1 MCDMR
6 VTINDVREMKAR
18 GEKIPMMTA
27 YDYTSA
33 RIVDDA
39 GIPIILVGDTLGQV
53 VLGYD
58 STLPVTMD
66 EMIHHTKAVARG
78 AARALIVGDMPFMSY
93 QTGPTD
99 ALRNAGRFLQQGGAQ
114 TVKLEGGVNMAP
126 TVERIV
132 SSGIPVMGHIGL
144 TPQSVNQLGGYK
156 VQGKSLKS
164 AVRLMEDARALEEA
178 GVYALVLEC
187 VPASLARLITE
198 RVSIPTIGIGAGR
211 NCDGQ
216 VQVFHDML
224 GLFTDFVPKHAKRY
238 ADLGQSIAGAV
249 AEYISEVKDQRF
261 PAREHSY
268 HIKEEVLAE
277 LQDQVR

>member
-1 MCDMR
+1 MR

-78 AARALIVGDMPFMSY
+78 AGRALIVGDMPFMSY

-114 TVKLEGGVNMAP
+114 TVKLEGGVNMAR

>member
-1 MCDMR
+1 MR

-33 RIVDDA
+33 RIVDNA

-66 EMIHHTKAVARG
+66 EMIHHTRAVARG
-78 AARALIVGDMPFMSY
+78 ARRALIVGDMPFMSY

-114 TVKLEGGVNMAP
+114 TVKLEGGVNMAR

>member
-1 MCDMR
+1 MR

-78 AARALIVGDMPFMSY
+78 AGRALIVGDMPFMSY

-178 GVYALVLEC
+178 GAFALVLEC

-268 HIKEEVLAE
+268 HIKEDVLAE

>member
-1 MCDMR
+1 MR

-78 AARALIVGDMPFMSY
+78 ARRALIVGDMPFMSY

-114 TVKLEGGVNMAP
+114 TVKLEGGVNMAR

>member
-1 MCDMR
+1 MR

-66 EMIHHTKAVARG
+66 EMIHHTRAVARG
-78 AARALIVGDMPFMSY
+78 AGRALIVGDMPFMSY

-114 TVKLEGGVNMAP
+114 TVKLEGGVNMAR

-178 GVYALVLEC
+178 GVFALVLEC

>member
-1 MCDMR
+1 MR

-78 AARALIVGDMPFMSY
+78 AGHALIVGDMPFMSY

-114 TVKLEGGVNMAP
+114 TVKLEGGVNMAR

-178 GVYALVLEC
+178 GAFALVLEC

>member
-1 MCDMR
+1 MR

-78 AARALIVGDMPFMSY
+78 AGRALIVGDMPFMSY

>member
-1 MCDMR
+1 MR
-6 VTINDVREMKAR
+6 VTISDVKETKSR
-18 GEKIPMMTA
+18 GEKIPMITA

-33 RIVDDA
+33 KIVDAA
-39 GIPIILVGDTLGQV
+39 GIPVILVGDTLGQV

-78 AARALIVGDMPFMSY
+78 AKHALIVGDMPFMSY
-93 QTGPTD
+93 Q
-99 ALRNAGRFLQQGGAQ
+99 ASVSEAMHNAGRFLQEGGAQ
-114 TVKLEGGVNMAP
+114 TVKLEGGVVMAP
-126 TVERIV
+126 TVQRMV
-132 SSGIPVMGHIGL
+132 AAGIPVMGHIGL

-156 VQGKSLKS
+156 VQGKSLKA

-187 VPASLARLITE
+187 VPSSLAKLITE
-198 RVSIPTIGIGAGR
+198 RVGIPTIGIGAGKE
-211 NCDGQ
+211 CDGQ

-238 ADLGQSIAGAV
+238 ANLGETIADAV
-249 AEYISEVKDQRF
+249 AEYMSEVKDQSF
-261 PAREHSY
+261 PGKEHSY
-268 HIKEEVLAE
+268 HIKEDVLAE
-277 LQDQVR
+277 LQAQVR

>member
-1 MCDMR
+1 MR

-66 EMIHHTKAVARG
+66 EMIHHTRAVARG
-78 AARALIVGDMPFMSY
+78 AGRALIVGDMPFMSY

-178 GVYALVLEC
+178 GAFALVLEC

>member
-1 MCDMR
+1 MR

-33 RIVDDA
+33 RIVDNA

-66 EMIHHTKAVARG
+66 EMIHHTRAVARG
-78 AARALIVGDMPFMSY
+78 AGRALIVGDMPFMSY

-114 TVKLEGGVNMAP
+114 TVKLEGGVNMAR

-268 HIKEEVLAE
+268 YIKEEVLAE

>member
-1 MCDMR
+1 MR

-66 EMIHHTKAVARG
+66 EMIHHTRAVARG
-78 AARALIVGDMPFMSY
+78 AGHALIVGDMPFMSY

-178 GVYALVLEC
+178 GVFALVLEC

>member
-1 MCDMR
+1 MR

-78 AARALIVGDMPFMSY
+78 AGRALIVGDMPFMSY

-114 TVKLEGGVNMAP
+114 TVKLEGGVNMAR

-132 SSGIPVMGHIGL
+132 SSGIPVMGHIG
-144 TPQSVNQLGGYK
+144 P
-156 VQGKSLKS
+156 
-164 AVRLMEDARALEEA
+164 
-178 GVYALVLEC
+178 
-187 VPASLARLITE
+187 
-198 RVSIPTIGIGAGR
+198 
-211 NCDGQ
+211 
-216 VQVFHDML
+216 
-224 GLFTDFVPKHAKRY
+224 
-238 ADLGQSIAGAV
+238 
-249 AEYISEVKDQRF
+249 
-261 PAREHSY
+261 
-268 HIKEEVLAE
+268 
-277 LQDQVR
+277 